1 MLEEK
6 RSKNP
11 FIKAADAAK
20 AVANAPKVPGSK
32 TNLVQ
37 QAKFHTQVNNNKPS
51 KRSTG
56 RGR

>member
-1 MLEEK
+1 MSEEK
-6 RSKNP
+6 RFINP
-11 FIKAADAAK
+11 FIEAAKAAK
-20 AVANAPKVPGSK
+20 AVANAPKVPGGK

-37 QAKFHTQVNNNKPS
+37 QAKFHNQVNSNKPS